1 MLTFSDFSHHFN
13 VLCSCCSAIICI
25 SPTVSFP
32 GPALQGAVQS
42 HFGSQ
47 LPGCLHL
54 DHGGR
59 FHAHVTVAKPPKAE
73 NNDSGG
79 SGGGF
84 RGRGRRGSWHG
95 GGRGG
100 GGGGYVDPSAPLKA
114 ACAQLITPSNQEA
127 EATTSAELMISCQVE
142 VRATEGEEVS
152 LITLL
157 VITTG
162 HTFHPCRCSSCTC
175 VR

>member
-1 MLTFSDFSHHFN
+1 M
-13 VLCSCCSAIICI
+13 
-25 SPTVSFP
+25 
-32 GPALQGAVQS
+32 
-42 HFGSQ
+42 
-47 LPGCLHL
+47 
-54 DHGGR
+54 
-59 FHAHVTVAKPPKAE
+59 TVAKPPKAE

-100 GGGGYVDPSAPLKA
+100 GGGYVDPSAPLKA
-114 ACAQLITPSNQEA
+114 ACAQLITPSNQEV